1 MTTYCDLN
9 SLLREKTIDDALS
22 LAEKNGKQEGNK
34 NATHHLDV
42 YNLNNY
48 DDFWSTPI
56 KGAKLNKT
64 TFHTE
69 SVVMGVDGTEK
80 MNVRVD
86 FTPRGKRPFDYIVKT
101 LEAMN
106 GGSGKPLMCLFG
118 LTDRYIINAIDII
131 LTDIIETLDSGKR
144 YSIPNASS
152 IKVPTQWKIRIAL
165 FQVQYRYFMGLDQD
179 PLPEKEIVSSL
190 SEKEESEFK
199 DLEDRLQ
206 EIRQKTACFNP
217 HILPRTDGRAKNP
230 LCVNKEEIEL
240 NDRLNRLI
248 AKN

>member
-1 MTTYCDLN
+1 MTTYYDHLPT
-9 SLLREKTIDDALS
+9 EQEIDAHLS
-22 LAEKNGKQEGNK
+22 RAKVNGTQEGNK
-34 NATHHLDV
+34 NAARHLNV

-64 TFHTE
+64 TFLTE
-69 SVVMGVDGTEK
+69 TVVMGVDGTEK
-80 MNVRVD
+80 SSVKAD
-86 FTPRGKRPFDYIVKT
+86 FTPRGKRPFDYIAKI
-101 LEAMN
+101 LEAMDAKR
-106 GGSGKPLMCLFG
+106 KPLMCLFG

-131 LTDIIETLDSGKR
+131 LTDIIETLGSGKR
-144 YSIPNASS
+144 FSIPHASS
-152 IKVPTQWKIRIAL
+152 IKIPKQWNSRIAL

-217 HILPRTDGRAKNP
+217 HIIPRTDGRAKNP
-230 LCVNKEEIEL
+230 LRVNREEIEL